1 MQYEIKNFNGAQAG
15 KVLAM
20 VNFFIGLI
28 LAVIMGV
35 GVLFDVP
42 GNNEPALG
50 VIAAMPFLY
59 AIAGYLGAR
68 IFVAI
73 YNRVADRRGGIY
85 LELGELYDP
94 MDPPWKP

>member
-1 MQYEIKNFNGAQAG
+1 MQYEIRNFNGAQAG

-20 VNFFIGLI
+20 VNFVIGLI
-28 LAVIMGV
+28 LAVMV
-35 GVLFDVP
+35 GIGLLFGISGENQP
-42 GNNEPALG
+42 GIGFVA
-50 VIAAMPFLY
+50 VMPFLY
-59 AIAGYLGAR
+59 AIAGYVGTR

-73 YNRVADRRGGIY
+73 YNRIAARRGGIY